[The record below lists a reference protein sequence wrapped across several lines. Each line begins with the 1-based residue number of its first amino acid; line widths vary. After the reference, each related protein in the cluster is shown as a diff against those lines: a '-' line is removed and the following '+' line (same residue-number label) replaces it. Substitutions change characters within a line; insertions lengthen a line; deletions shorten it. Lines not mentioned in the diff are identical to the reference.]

1 MDFQKRI
8 LPTRDHIRT
17 PGKTDLSDDDKAG
30 IEMVLN
36 LLTAADAIRYGIY
49 ADLEKKGLSEAKFS
63 LLISLNSSGPLS
75 VQEAAARLGVAVATA
90 SVLVRRMLAADTPL
104 IASQVDPKDARGRL
118 LTLTP
123 AGKKVLEEVFP
134 QHIECIRKFGNLYNT
149 TDREMLI
156 SLLQRILNN

>member
-8 LPTRDHIRT
+8 LPTRAHIRT

-49 ADLEKKGLSEAKFS
+49 SDLEKKGLSEAKFS
-63 LLISLNSSGPLS
+63 LLICLNSAGTLS
-75 VQEAAARLGVAVATA
+75 IQEAAGRLGVAVATA

-104 IASQVDPKDARGRL
+104 IASEVDPGDARGRI

-123 AGKKVLEEVFP
+123 AGKNLLEEVFP
-134 QHIECIRKFGNLYNT
+134 QHIEAIRKFGNLYNT
-149 TDREMLI
+149 SERETLI
-156 SLLQRILNN
+156 SLLQRILKN